1 MALLGRGPR
10 QLPCR
15 TPSANFPSHFWSL
28 AIVPFDL
35 SLETTPSPR
44 EFTPPWSP
52 SLRPP
57 TRVSSPRLPGISVL
71 QVTPSAF
78 SKSVQTRPLR
88 TASGGCRLVEGLA
101 ASGAVA
107 PPGFPPPG
115 SRSPAPHTT
124 LTPNGETGSPAAG
137 AVILGVC
144 CACLRGQHSSAVF
157 KKEPLGIASSICRFK
172 SQPRPFLVSDSG
184 RFTRGD
190 AGFFIW
196 KTRTVR
202 AAGEAGN
209 CADQ

>member
-1 MALLGRGPR
+1 MSDSISE
-10 QLPCR
+10 LPV
-15 TPSANFPSHFWSL
+15 SFLVASH
-28 AIVPFDL
+28 
-35 SLETTPSPR
+35 
-44 EFTPPWSP
+44 
-52 SLRPP
+52 
-57 TRVSSPRLPGISVL
+57 
-71 QVTPSAF
+71 
-78 SKSVQTRPLR
+78 RPLR
-88 TASGGCRLVEGLA
+88 PVLRNDSLAQGVHASLVSLPSPTHPCFLSSSPWDFSSSGDALSLLQVHSNPSSSYGLGGVPPRGGLGCG
-101 ASGAVA
+101 GAVA

-115 SRSPAPHTT
+115 SRSPALHTT

>member
-1 MALLGRGPR
+1 MSDSISE
-10 QLPCR
+10 LPV
-15 TPSANFPSHFWSL
+15 SFLVASH
-28 AIVPFDL
+28 
-35 SLETTPSPR
+35 
-44 EFTPPWSP
+44 
-52 SLRPP
+52 
-57 TRVSSPRLPGISVL
+57 
-71 QVTPSAF
+71 
-78 SKSVQTRPLR
+78 RPLR
-88 TASGGCRLVEGLA
+88 PVLRNDSLAQGVHASLVSLPSPTHPCFLSSSPWDFSSSGDALSLLQVRSNPSSSYGLGGCRRVEGF
-101 ASGAVA
+101 
-107 PPGFPPPG
+107 PGFPPPG

-137 AVILGVC
+137 AVILGVR

-157 KKEPLGIASSICRFK
+157 EKEPLGIASSICRFK